1 MGCNALC
8 GKGLGRSIPASQGNL
23 GEKGEKGAR
32 IQAAV
37 ELRESNTAAGTNT
50 PREWTLFNNSLGQIF
65 HQPSQCRAV
74 SPQGQHG
81 AGVISQCCGHTA
93 GTCCPQLATAA
104 LHHSAL
110 ESCS

>member
-8 GKGLGRSIPASQGNL
+8 GQGLGRSIPASQGIL

-32 IQAAV
+32 IHAAV
-37 ELRESNTAAGTNT
+37 ELKRKQLSSRNKHTS
-50 PREWTLFNNSLGQIF
+50 RVDFIHLGQIL

-74 SPQGQHG
+74 SLQGQHG
-81 AGVISQCCGHTA
+81 AGDISQCCGHTA
-93 GTCCPQLATAA
+93 GTCCPRLATAA
-104 LHHSAL
+104 LHHSVL